1 MVFYYLF
8 FVTKKP
14 YSQINLITLPL
25 SFLWIISKVVCM
37 YLKVSEI
44 NLEATPPSLYA
55 QATVPVA
62 HESETRWNCILFF
75 IVVLITKSLNF
86 LFLQVY

>member
-14 YSQINLITLPL
+14 YSQ
-25 SFLWIISKVVCM
+25 
-37 YLKVSEI
+37 I

-62 HESETRWNCILFF
+62 HESETR
-75 IVVLITKSLNF
+75 
-86 LFLQVY
+86 

>member
-1 MVFYYLF
+1 
-8 FVTKKP
+8 
-14 YSQINLITLPL
+14 
-25 SFLWIISKVVCM
+25 M

-62 HESETRWNCILFF
+62 HESETR
-75 IVVLITKSLNF
+75 
-86 LFLQVY
+86 

>member
-14 YSQINLITLPL
+14 YSQINLITLSL
-25 SFLWIISKVVCM
+25 SFLWIISTVVCM

-55 QATVPVA
+55 QATVPAPVLTKVKRV
-62 HESETRWNCILFF
+62 E
-75 IVVLITKSLNF
+75 IVFYSFK
-86 LFLQVY
+86 